1 MTKVYLGL
9 GSNVD
14 PQKHLRL
21 GIRELSRRFGVL
33 ELSNI
38 YRNKAVGFEGE
49 DFLNL
54 VAGLE
59 TSCSAGEVLESIDE
73 LHAMANR
80 QRNETRFSPRTLD
93 VDLLLYGGQIIDS
106 GRVHVPRSD
115 ILKYSFV
122 LGPLAEIAPQLRH
135 PETGK
140 TIADH
145 WADFDKDSHPIV
157 LADINDRSDAAFRTD

>member
-1 MTKVYLGL
+1 MAKVYLGL

-14 PQKHLRL
+14 PEKNLRL
-21 GIRELSRRFGVL
+21 GIGELGARFGML
-33 ELSNI
+33 ELSNV
-38 YRNKAVGFEGE
+38 YRSAAVGFDGD

-59 TSCSAGEVLESIDE
+59 SDASPAQ
-73 LHAMANR
+73 LHAMLMEIHSLAGR
-80 QRNETRFSPRTLD
+80 TRAESRYSPRTLD
-93 VDLLLYGGQIIDS
+93 IDLLLYDDLVLDEPPIRI
-106 GRVHVPRSD
+106 PRSD

-140 TIADH
+140 LITEH
-145 WADFDKDSHPIV
+145 WAEYDKETHPLV
-157 LADINDRSDAAFRTD
+157 ATSLPAD

>member
-1 MTKVYLGL
+1 MAKIYLGL

-14 PQKHLRL
+14 PEKNLRL
-21 GIRELSRRFGVL
+21 GIGELGARFGIL
-33 ELSNI
+33 ELSNV
-38 YRNKAVGFEGE
+38 YRSAAVGFDGD

-59 TSCSAGEVLESIDE
+59 SDASPAQ
-73 LHAMANR
+73 LHAMLMEIHSLAGR
-80 QRNETRFSPRTLD
+80 TRSESRYSPRTLD
-93 VDLLLYGGQIIDS
+93 IDLLLYDDLILDEPPI
-106 GRVHVPRSD
+106 RIPRSD

-140 TIADH
+140 LITEH
-145 WADFDKDSHPIV
+145 WAEYDQGTHPLV
-157 LADINDRSDAAFRTD
+157 ATSLPAD